1 MSDLNITPEL
11 GLPQF
16 EAFLEDLNVPD
27 SCVLNKPLFK
37 KMFQEHADLDAKDK
51 MALKDDVDKIRWLYT
66 LKPSTINIA
75 PFSDDL
81 RDYGELAFLYVELNN
96 TKSADRIGH
105 LINRAIPYPLVIFV
119 VHSESKI
126 IENGTEAN
134 DEPDVK
140 DQKKEDPN
148 EQLAICL
155 ADKRINKADQAK
167 WVIEDVQLSPWLWL
181 GSKSESEQAFVNSLH
196 FTGLPHSNFWQF
208 YQAIMARVQALQC
221 AEVSGRFCLVDGVV
235 NGEAAERQLQQQR
248 QQLQNYR
255 QIEQDIKKLRA
266 QIKQA
271 EFSQQVVLNIQIK
284 QQEQR
289 LKQVADSL

>member
-1 MSDLNITPEL
+1 MSDMGL

-16 EAFLEDLNVPD
+16 EAFLEGLNVPN

-51 MALKDDVDKIRWLYT
+51 KALKDDVDKIRWLYT

-81 RDYGELAFLYVELNN
+81 RDYGELAFLYVELSN
-96 TKSADRIGH
+96 TKSAERIGR
-105 LINRAIPYPLVIFV
+105 LINRAIPYSLVIFL

-126 IENGTEAN
+126 IEDGTAEIGEQDSNVREKQHNA
-134 DEPDVK
+134 K
-140 DQKKEDPN
+140 

-167 WVIEDVQLSPWLWL
+167 WVIEDALISPWLGL
-181 GSKSESEQAFVNSLH
+181 CSKSESEQAFVNSLN

-208 YQAIMARVQALQC
+208 YQAFMCRIQALQC
-221 AEVSGRFCLVDGVV
+221 AEVSGRFCLVDG
-235 NGEAAERQLQQQR
+235 EAAEQRR
-248 QQLQNYR
+248 QQLQYYR

-266 QIKQA
+266 QIKQV
-271 EFSQQVVLNIQIK
+271 EFSQQVVLNTQIK
-284 QQEQR
+284 QQELR
-289 LKQVADSL
+289 LKQIAETL

>member
-1 MSDLNITPEL
+1 MSDMGL

-16 EAFLEDLNVPD
+16 EAFLEGLNVPN

-51 MALKDDVDKIRWLYT
+51 KALKDDVDKIRWLYT

-81 RDYGELAFLYVELNN
+81 RDYGELAFLVVELS
-96 TKSADRIGH
+96 SAKNAGRLGQ
-105 LINRAIPYPLVIFV
+105 LINRAIPYPTVIFFV
-119 VHSESKI
+119 LSESKI
-126 IENGTEAN
+126 IEEGTEAN
-134 DEPDVK
+134 DEPGVTGREYEPENK
-140 DQKKEDPN
+140 NAK

-155 ADKRINKADQAK
+155 ADKRINKADKEK
-167 WVIEDVQLSPWLWL
+167 WVIEQLMISPWLRL
-181 GSKSESEQAFVNSLH
+181 SGVTDSEQEFLNSLI

-221 AEVSGRFCLVDGVV
+221 AEISGRFHLAS
-235 NGEAAERQLQQQR
+235 GEVTQQQAD
-248 QQLQNYR
+248 QLNRYR
-255 QIEQDIKKLRA
+255 SIENDIKKLLA

-271 EFSQQVVLNIQIK
+271 EFSQQVVLNTQIK

-289 LKQVADSL
+289 LKQIAETL

>member
-1 MSDLNITPEL
+1 MPELGL

-16 EAFLEDLNVPD
+16 EAFLEGLNVPN

-51 MALKDDVDKIRWLYT
+51 KALKDDVDKIRWLYT

-75 PFSDDL
+75 SYSDDL
-81 RDYGELAFLYVELNN
+81 RDYGELAFLVVELS
-96 TKSADRIGH
+96 SAKNAERLGQ
-105 LINRAIPYPLVIFV
+105 LINRAIPYPTVIFFV
-119 VHSESKI
+119 LSESNI
-126 IENGTEAN
+126 IENGIEET
-134 DEPDVK
+134 DEQNSNVLENQHAK
-140 DQKKEDPN
+140 

-155 ADKRINKADQAK
+155 ADKRINKADQTK
-167 WVIEDVQLSPWLWL
+167 WVIEDFQLSPWLSL
-181 GSKSESEQAFVNSLH
+181 SNVTGITKVFFNSLN
-196 FTGLPHSNFWQF
+196 FTSLPHSNFWQF

-221 AEVSGRFCLVDGVV
+221 AEISGRFSLVDGLS
-235 NGEAAERQLQQQR
+235 NGEAAERQLQK
-248 QQLQNYR
+248 QQLQHYR

-271 EFSQQVVLNIQIK
+271 QFSQQVVLNAQIK

-289 LKQVADSL
+289 LKQIAETL